1 MLRWILGIILAL
13 VVLAAGTC
21 WYGYTKLTE
30 GGSTAVVQI
39 ATTQDRAWRY
49 LSDPDSMVLWQDSTT
64 DIRVWS
70 DTMPGLALGDSVQMG
85 NGDSSGKVRT
95 TMTWVLTRID
105 APTALAWSAVGDSSG
120 TSIMGRTDSLTARGD
135 SVEIRITFEAT
146 LFDSLRQIDSV
157 GGLTGRLLGGTSNMM
172 VSMMRLTTEAQLG
185 KLKALLERR

>member
-1 MLRWILGIILAL
+1 
-13 VVLAAGTC
+13 
-21 WYGYTKLTE
+21 
-30 GGSTAVVQI
+30 
-39 ATTQDRAWRY
+39 
-49 LSDPDSMVLWQDSTT
+49 MVLWQDSTT

-70 DTMPGLALGDSVQMG
+70 DTMPGLAIGDSAQVG
-85 NGDSSGKVRT
+85 NSYSSGQVRT

-105 APTALAWSAVGDSSG
+105 APTALAWSAVDDSNG
-120 TSIMGRTDSLTARGD
+120 TSIMGRTDSLAARGD
-135 SVEIRITFEAT
+135 SVEVRITFEAT